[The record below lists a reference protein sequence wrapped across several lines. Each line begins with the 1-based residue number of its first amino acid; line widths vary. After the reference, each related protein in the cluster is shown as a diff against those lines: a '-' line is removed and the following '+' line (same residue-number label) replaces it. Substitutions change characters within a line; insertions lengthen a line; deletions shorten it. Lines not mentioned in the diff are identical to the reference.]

1 MILFELGS
9 AESPIHPAGG
19 AVPPFCK
26 IDQQHALGFDSMK
39 GLNAMNRDVAK
50 RLLELAETGLEG
62 LEYVKEQ
69 NGQGNFEQAMSVFTD
84 VIHSFSEIENVLNT
98 NQPEQGDADLATAI
112 ESLRDGFNWMVKA
125 YESQEQGGTLG
136 IMQLTLIPRYKSWQE
151 ELEKSLGRYI
161 VS

>member
-1 MILFELGS
+1 
-9 AESPIHPAGG
+9 
-19 AVPPFCK
+19 
-26 IDQQHALGFDSMK
+26 MK
-39 GLNAMNRDVAK
+39 GLNSMNRNLAM
-50 RLLELAETGLEG
+50 RLLELAATGLEG

-69 NGQGNFEQAMSVFTD
+69 NGQGNYEQAMLVFTD

-98 NQPEQGDADLATAI
+98 NQPEQGCADLVTDT
-112 ESLRDGFNWMVKA
+112 ELLRDGFNWMVRA

-151 ELEKSLGRYI
+151 ELEKSLSRYI

>member
-1 MILFELGS
+1 
-9 AESPIHPAGG
+9 
-19 AVPPFCK
+19 
-26 IDQQHALGFDSMK
+26 
-39 GLNAMNRDVAK
+39 MNRDLAK

-62 LEYVKEQ
+62 LEYAKEQ

-98 NQPEQGDADLATAI
+98 NQLECSDDLTSAT

-125 YESQEQGGTLG
+125 YESQEQSGTLE

-151 ELEKSLGRYI
+151 KLEKSLSRYM

>member
-1 MILFELGS
+1 
-9 AESPIHPAGG
+9 
-19 AVPPFCK
+19 
-26 IDQQHALGFDSMK
+26 MK
-39 GLNAMNRDVAK
+39 GLNSMNRDLAK

-69 NGQGNFEQAMSVFTD
+69 NGQGSFEQAMSVFTD
-84 VIHSFSEIENVLNT
+84 VLHSFSEIENVLNT
-98 NQPEQGDADLATAI
+98 NQPEEGYADLATATG
-112 ESLRDGFNWMVKA
+112 SLRDGFNWMVKA

>member
-1 MILFELGS
+1 
-9 AESPIHPAGG
+9 
-19 AVPPFCK
+19 
-26 IDQQHALGFDSMK
+26 
-39 GLNAMNRDVAK
+39 MNHDLAK
-50 RLLELAETGLEG
+50 KLVELAETGLEG

-98 NQPEQGDADLATAI
+98 NQPECSDDLTSAT

-151 ELEKSLGRYI
+151 ELEKSLSRYI

>member
-1 MILFELGS
+1 
-9 AESPIHPAGG
+9 
-19 AVPPFCK
+19 
-26 IDQQHALGFDSMK
+26 
-39 GLNAMNRDVAK
+39 MNHDLAK

-69 NGQGNFEQAMSVFTD
+69 NGQGNFEQAMSVFAD
-84 VIHSFSEIENVLNT
+84 IIHSFSEIENVLNT
-98 NQPEQGDADLATAI
+98 NQPEEGYAGLASAT

-151 ELEKSLGRYI
+151 ELEKSLSRYI

>member
-1 MILFELGS
+1 
-9 AESPIHPAGG
+9 
-19 AVPPFCK
+19 
-26 IDQQHALGFDSMK
+26 MK
-39 GLNAMNRDVAK
+39 GLNSMNRDLAK
-50 RLLELAETGLEG
+50 RLLALAETGLEG

-69 NGQGNFEQAMSVFTD
+69 DGLGNFEQTMSVFTD

-98 NQPEQGDADLATAI
+98 NQMEEGYADLATAT

-125 YESQEQGGTLG
+125 YENQEQGGTLG

-151 ELEKSLGRYI
+151 ELEKILSQYI

>member
-1 MILFELGS
+1 
-9 AESPIHPAGG
+9 
-19 AVPPFCK
+19 
-26 IDQQHALGFDSMK
+26 
-39 GLNAMNRDVAK
+39 MNRDLAK
-50 RLLELAETGLEG
+50 KLLELAETGLEG

-69 NGQGNFEQAMSVFTD
+69 NGQGNFEQAAPVFTD

-98 NQPEQGDADLATAI
+98 NQPKEGYTDLATAT

-151 ELEKSLGRYI
+151 ELEKCLSRYI